1 MKKIYL
7 DVKVVAN
14 NEVRNVAFAQ
24 GINRTINLNNVEKI
38 LAIMKVKGYRKAEMV
53 QVIKAEEAI
62 KTGDIVLVDI
72 NGKEIAPSEAA
83 NYFLV
88 VDGQHRTPAVRP
100 HQNTDRILH
109 QRRTQRSAG
118 GVTPLPCHLEKP
130 AREACAACHRALQEG
145 S

>member
-38 LAIMKVKGYRKAEMV
+38 LAIMKVKGYRKAEC
-53 QVIKAEEAI
+53 
-62 KTGDIVLVDI
+62 
-72 NGKEIAPSEAA
+72 
-83 NYFLV
+83 
-88 VDGQHRTPAVRP
+88 
-100 HQNTDRILH
+100 
-109 QRRTQRSAG
+109 AG
-118 GVTPLPCHLEKP
+118 N
-130 AREACAACHRALQEG
+130 Q